1 MRKTGLSGAAYVQY
15 GYGQVEPNH
24 LSAQVTGEIYAQ
36 LPAAATINKLENGQ
50 FAKYD
55 YENEEVN
62 FTGDGEWLLVY
73 NEVKVY
79 NDHMMDCDFAMIKD
93 NYVARLYSP
102 AGGQMD
108 MTPTDAN
115 IVSEIHHSRYY
126 GDIAWDKNTKKEV
139 ANQKAA
145 DVMADD
151 YVIDSTANPFF
162 IDKQFSKK
170 MPEGTKMVPRL
181 FATHIGDIFTTNTIK
196 DATVALG
203 NKLTVGTDGYLA
215 VASAPAAT
223 DMVWKVVKV
232 YTMPDGQPG
241 VKLMRIQ

>member
-1 MRKTGLSGAAYVQY
+1 MRQTLSNAAYVKY

-36 LPAAATINKLENGQ
+36 LPAAADIDVLENGQ

-55 YENEEVN
+55 YENGEVN
-62 FTGDGEWLLVY
+62 FIGDGEWLLVY

-102 AGGQMD
+102 GGVETNAD
-108 MTPTDAN
+108 VLKN
-115 IVSEIHHSRYY
+115 KNSRYY
-126 GDIAWDKNTKKEV
+126 GNTYYGEDLSATPPV
-139 ANQKAA
+139 AKADGTKAA
-145 DVMADD
+145 DVTKADP
-151 YVIDSTANPFF
+151 YVIDSTENPFV
-162 IDKQFSKK
+162 IAKYMATPMKT
-170 MPEGTKMVPRL
+170 GTKMVPRL
-181 FATHIGDIFTTNTIK
+181 FATHVGDIFTTNTIK
-196 DATVALG
+196 DATVDLG
-203 NKLTVGTDGYLA
+203 NKLTVGADGYLA